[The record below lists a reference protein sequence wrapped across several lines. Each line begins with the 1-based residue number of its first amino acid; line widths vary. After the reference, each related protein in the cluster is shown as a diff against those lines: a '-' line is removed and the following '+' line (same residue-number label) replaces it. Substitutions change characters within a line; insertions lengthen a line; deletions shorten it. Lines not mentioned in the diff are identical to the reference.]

1 MSRVLVT
8 RARDDAER
16 TAEKLR
22 RLGHEPILAPVTE
35 IVATG
40 AAIPRESFDAV
51 LATSARALRHAGED
65 VETLRDV
72 PLYVV
77 GARTA
82 EAARARGLHVE
93 ASASDVAGLIALLR
107 ERFPTPRR
115 FLYLAGRDRK
125 DALEEFLRSCGHETR
140 VVEIYHA
147 QETAAL
153 PADALAAMAC
163 GEIDVVLHY
172 SARSAALFLALTQ
185 GRVEARRIEAVAHLA
200 LSADVARVLRGAGC
214 THVRVA
220 SSPNEDSLLQS
231 SRAPPVVS
239 RRAPGPE

>member
-8 RARDDAER
+8 RARDEAER

-40 AAIPRESFDAV
+40 AAIPPETFDAV

-65 VETLRDV
+65 VAALADV
-72 PLYVV
+72 PVFVV

-82 EAARARGLHVE
+82 EAARARALHVE
-93 ASASDVAGLIALLR
+93 ASAADVAGLIALLR
-107 ERFPTPRR
+107 EHFASPRR

-125 DALEEFLRSCGHETR
+125 DALEEFLRERGHETR
-140 VVEIYHA
+140 VVETYRA
-147 QETAAL
+147 QEAAAL
-153 PADALAAMAC
+153 PEDALAAMAR

-172 SARSAALFLALTQ
+172 SARSAALFLALTK
-185 GRVEARRIEAVAHLA
+185 GRVEPRRIAELAHLA
-200 LSADVARVLRGAGC
+200 ISEEVARVLRAAGC
-214 THVRVA
+214 ATARA
-220 SSPNEDSLLQS
+220 AAAPRDESLLS
-231 SRAPPVVS
+231 MLGEPR
-239 RRAPGPE
+239 